1 MESVLRLFLRN
12 DCKVEKTE
20 VEKQELLSE
29 IRDVSRRLAYNERWF
44 EQECDSD
51 LIDACIYQREELRAR
66 YRYLLGLAKKY
77 DLNCAAFQI

>member
-51 LIDACIYQREELRAR
+51 LID
-66 YRYLLGLAKKY
+66 LLGLAKKY